1 MRAWLIA
8 GWMVGC
14 ADSIPDPD
22 AKADG
27 GADAD
32 TDTGGSAGPTGGDDS
47 AGDGG
52 DGDAGS
58 GDGSGDDGSSGD
70 GSGDD
75 GGSGGSDDGSG
86 DDGGTGEDASPALPV
101 EGDWSLDDSAL
112 VQDVCGVASYQDPS
126 DFIAEAY
133 TVGHVSEDIFSL
145 SASGAAPGDCVVARD
160 GGFVCDS
167 EQVREDLSSMGI
179 NADMVV
185 DTEFSG
191 SFSSDQRTIT
201 GTTDIVVTCDGDCW
215 LVEFVLDFPCDMA
228 IDMELV
234 AD

>member
-1 MRAWLIA
+1 
-8 GWMVGC
+8 
-14 ADSIPDPD
+14 
-22 AKADG
+22 
-27 GADAD
+27 
-32 TDTGGSAGPTGGDDS
+32 
-47 AGDGG
+47 
-52 DGDAGS
+52 
-58 GDGSGDDGSSGD
+58 
-70 GSGDD
+70 
-75 GGSGGSDDGSG
+75 
-86 DDGGTGEDASPALPV
+86 V

-112 VQDVCGVASYQDPS
+112 VEDVCGVASYQDPGE
-126 DFIAEAY
+126 FIAEAY
-133 TVGHVSEDIFSL
+133 TVAHVSDDIFSL
-145 SASGAAPGDCVVARD
+145 AASGAAPGDCEVASD

-191 SFSSDQRTIT
+191 SFSSDYRTIT